1 MEYVVEPH
9 SSNCYHYSN
18 WKININE
25 SVPRPAMQNG
35 EPITDQASNL
45 SVASCYIFL
54 LVSSQHIKN
63 VHILRFSKSDTTK
76 HDAHIK

>member
-1 MEYVVEPH
+1 
-9 SSNCYHYSN
+9 
-18 WKININE
+18 
-25 SVPRPAMQNG
+25 MQNG